1 MKVIGYEL
9 IGVNSLPILNDM
21 VNELLD
27 DGYEPVQTSKY
38 VNCDARS
45 SSSYKY
51 YQLMIKYDNGDI

>member
-21 VNELLD
+21 VN
-27 DGYEPVQTSKY
+27 Y